1 MLPHPIRLVPSHP
14 LYYHRPQ
21 SGSTPWLLHQYVWQR
36 ISILGAKL
44 ARISKFFASEYP
56 PISVR
61 QISLLVDREF
71 DLCAKRETI
80 PVTLA
85 NTHPMLRFQDACH
98 IIVLPCDFFIRHN
111 LTAVTRISLNARSTV
126 VNKTTYL
133 NHEGIYKKT
142 REWISVTVGTK
153 RRFPNLEMNDLH
165 DVLSLRI

>member
-1 MLPHPIRLVPSHP
+1 MKRPNLNPTCSCSPTPSGWFHHIHYTIIAPSLDQP
-14 LYYHRPQ
+14 LGYY
-21 SGSTPWLLHQYVWQR
+21 TNT
-36 ISILGAKL
+36 
-44 ARISKFFASEYP
+44 SEYP

-85 NTHPMLRFQDACH
+85 NIHPMLRFQERLSYYC
-98 IIVLPCDFFIRHN
+98 ITLWLFIRHN